1 MAKEGYTEATGNS
14 SPEDKVRY
22 KMMRGED
29 LSNEEWKIYREM
41 KKRGEVPEELKT
53 YDTTPF

>member
-29 LSNEEWKIYREM
+29 LTNEE
-41 KKRGEVPEELKT
+41 
-53 YDTTPF
+53 